1 MTDAAD
7 LESEVIKILLVDDHR
22 ILREGLRALLS
33 EQAGLV
39 VVGDA
44 SDGEEAV
51 ALVADLHPDVVV
63 MDMVMPRMSGLE
75 ATTLIRKLYP
85 DVKVLIL
92 SMYDDDEYVQRVI
105 QAGASGYVLKG
116 VAADDLVRA
125 IHEVH
130 RGSSFLQPTIAAKL
144 IEDYV
149 RRVRGDQPAVA
160 EAPRHE
166 VPGGDEEALTSR
178 EREVLALIAG
188 GSTNQR
194 IADLLE
200 LSRKTVE
207 SHRTNI
213 MKKLDAHDVTELVR
227 YAIRTGL
234 IPVD

>member
-1 MTDAAD
+1 MTDTAD
-7 LESEVIKILLVDDHR
+7 LGNEVIKVLLVDDHR

-33 EQAGLV
+33 EQPGLV

-44 SDGEEAV
+44 SDGEA
-51 ALVADLHPDVVV
+51 ALEMIAESHPDVVV

-75 ATTLIRKLYP
+75 ATSLIRKRHP
-85 DVKVLIL
+85 QVRVLIL

-116 VAADDLVRA
+116 VAADDLVLA
-125 IHEVH
+125 IREVH
-130 RGSSFLQPTIAAKL
+130 RGSSFLQPAIAAKL

-149 RRVRGDQPAVA
+149 RRVRGDEPPVL
-160 EAPRHE
+160 
-166 VPGGDEEALTSR
+166 DALRDGELLTVR
-178 EREVLALIAG
+178 EREVLGLIASG
-188 GSTNQR
+188 NTNQR
-194 IADLLE
+194 IADLLD

-213 MKKLDAHDVTELVR
+213 MRKLEAHDVTELVR

-234 IPVD
+234 IAND

>member
-1 MTDAAD
+1 MTDSAD
-7 LESEVIKILLVDDHR
+7 LESEVIKVLLVDDHR

-33 EQAGLV
+33 EQPGLI

-44 SDGEEAV
+44 SDGEEAL
-51 ALVADLHPDVVV
+51 ALVAESHPDVVV
-63 MDMVMPRMSGLE
+63 MDMVMPRMGGLE
-75 ATTLIRKLYP
+75 ATALIRKRYP
-85 DVKVLIL
+85 EVRVLIL

-130 RGSSFLQPTIAAKL
+130 HGASFLQPAIAAKL

-149 RRVRGDQPAVA
+149 RRVRGDHQPDPHVA
-160 EAPRHE
+160 PEK
-166 VPGGDEEALTSR
+166 EESLTAR
-178 EREVLALIAG
+178 ELEILVLIATG
-188 GSTNQR
+188 NTNQR

-213 MKKLDAHDVTELVR
+213 MKKLEAHDVTELVR

-234 IPVD
+234 IASD

>member
-1 MTDAAD
+1 MTDTAD
-7 LESEVIKILLVDDHR
+7 LGNEVIKVLLVDDHR

-33 EQAGLV
+33 EQPGLV

-44 SDGEEAV
+44 SDGEA
-51 ALVADLHPDVVV
+51 ALEMIAESHPDVVV

-75 ATTLIRKLYP
+75 ATSLIRKRHP
-85 DVKVLIL
+85 QVRVLIL

-116 VAADDLVRA
+116 VAADDLVLA
-125 IHEVH
+125 IREVH
-130 RGSSFLQPTIAAKL
+130 RGSSFLQPAIAAKL

-149 RRVRGDQPAVA
+149 RRVRGDEPPVL
-160 EAPRHE
+160 
-166 VPGGDEEALTSR
+166 DALRDGELLTVR
-178 EREVLALIAG
+178 EREVLGLIASG
-188 GSTNQR
+188 NTNQR
-194 IADLLE
+194 IADLRD

-213 MKKLDAHDVTELVR
+213 MRKLDAHDVTELVR

-234 IPVD
+234 IAND

>member
-1 MTDAAD
+1 MTDTAD
-7 LESEVIKILLVDDHR
+7 LENEVIKVLLVDDHR

-33 EQAGLV
+33 EQAGVV

-44 SDGEEAV
+44 SDGEEAL
-51 ALVADLHPDVVV
+51 ALVAESHPDVVV
-63 MDMVMPRMSGLE
+63 MDMVMPRMGGLE
-75 ATTLIRKLYP
+75 ATALIRRLHP
-85 DVKVLIL
+85 EVRVLIL

-125 IHEVH
+125 IREVH
-130 RGSSFLQPTIAAKL
+130 GGASFLQPTIAAKL

-149 RRVRGDQPAVA
+149 RRVRGDQPPAL
-160 EAPRHE
+160 EAPRDD
-166 VPGGDEEALTSR
+166 DEPLTLR
-178 EREVLALIAG
+178 EREVLGLIASG
-188 GSTNQR
+188 NTNQR
-194 IADLLE
+194 IADLLD

-213 MKKLDAHDVTELVR
+213 MKKLAAHDVTELVR

-234 IPVD
+234 IPND

>member
-1 MTDAAD
+1 MTDTAD
-7 LESEVIKILLVDDHR
+7 LGNEVIKVLLVDDHR

-33 EQAGLV
+33 EQPGLV

-44 SDGEEAV
+44 SDGEA
-51 ALVADLHPDVVV
+51 ALEMIAESHPDVVV

-75 ATTLIRKLYP
+75 ATSLIRKRHP
-85 DVKVLIL
+85 QVRVLIL

-116 VAADDLVRA
+116 VAADDLVLA
-125 IHEVH
+125 IREVH
-130 RGSSFLQPTIAAKL
+130 RGSSFLQPAIAAKL

-149 RRVRGDQPAVA
+149 RRVRGDEPPVL
-160 EAPRHE
+160 
-166 VPGGDEEALTSR
+166 DALRDGELLTVR
-178 EREVLALIAG
+178 EREVLGLIASG
-188 GSTNQR
+188 NTNQR
-194 IADLLE
+194 IADLLD

-213 MKKLDAHDVTELVR
+213 MRKLDAHDVTKLVR

-234 IPVD
+234 IAND

>member
-1 MTDAAD
+1 VTDAVE
-7 LESEVIKILLVDDHR
+7 LEGEVIRVLLVDDHR
-22 ILREGLRALLS
+22 ILREGLRSLLS
-33 EQAGLV
+33 EQAGLI

-44 SDGEEAV
+44 SDGEEAL
-51 ALVADLHPDVVV
+51 ALVAESHPDVVV

-75 ATTLIRKLYP
+75 ATTLIRRLHP
-85 DVKVLIL
+85 EVRVLIL

-125 IHEVH
+125 IREVH
-130 RGSSFLQPTIAAKL
+130 RGASFLQPTIAAKL

-149 RRVRGDQPAVA
+149 RRVRDGRPPAPD
-160 EAPRHE
+160 APR
-166 VPGGDEEALTSR
+166 DDDEALTLR
-178 EREVLALIAG
+178 EREILTLIASG
-188 GSTNQR
+188 NTNQR
-194 IADLLE
+194 IADLLD

-213 MKKLDAHDVTELVR
+213 MRKLQAHDVTELVR

-234 IPVD
+234 IAND

>member
-1 MTDAAD
+1 VTDTAD
-7 LESEVIKILLVDDHR
+7 LGNEVIKVLLVDDHR

-33 EQAGLV
+33 EQPGLV

-44 SDGEEAV
+44 SDGEA
-51 ALVADLHPDVVV
+51 ALEMIAESHPDVVV

-75 ATTLIRKLYP
+75 ATSLIRKRHP
-85 DVKVLIL
+85 HVRVLIL

-116 VAADDLVRA
+116 VAADDLVLA
-125 IHEVH
+125 IREVH
-130 RGSSFLQPTIAAKL
+130 RGSSFLQPAIAAKL

-149 RRVRGDQPAVA
+149 RRVRGDEPPVL
-160 EAPRHE
+160 
-166 VPGGDEEALTSR
+166 DALRDGELLTVR
-178 EREVLALIAG
+178 EREVLGLIASG
-188 GSTNQR
+188 NTNQR
-194 IADLLE
+194 IADLLD

-213 MKKLDAHDVTELVR
+213 MRKLDAHDVTELVR

-234 IPVD
+234 IAND

>member
-1 MTDAAD
+1 VTDAAD

-149 RRVRGDQPAVA
+149 RRVRGDRPAVA
-160 EAPRHE
+160 EAPRLE
-166 VPGGDEEALTSR
+166 VPGSDEEALTTR

>member
-1 MTDAAD
+1 MTDTAD
-7 LESEVIKILLVDDHR
+7 LGNEVIKVLLVDDHR

-33 EQAGLV
+33 EQPGLV

-44 SDGEEAV
+44 SDGEA
-51 ALVADLHPDVVV
+51 ALEMIAESHPDVVV

-75 ATTLIRKLYP
+75 ATALIRKRHP
-85 DVKVLIL
+85 QVRVLIL

-116 VAADDLVRA
+116 VAADDLVLA
-125 IHEVH
+125 IREVH
-130 RGSSFLQPTIAAKL
+130 RGSSFLQPAIAAKL

-149 RRVRGDQPAVA
+149 RRVRGDEPPVL
-160 EAPRHE
+160 
-166 VPGGDEEALTSR
+166 DALRDGELLTVR
-178 EREVLALIAG
+178 EREVLGLIASG
-188 GSTNQR
+188 NTNQR
-194 IADLLE
+194 IADLLD

-213 MKKLDAHDVTELVR
+213 MRKLDAHDVTELVR

-234 IPVD
+234 IAND

>member
-1 MTDAAD
+1 VTDTAD
-7 LESEVIKILLVDDHR
+7 LEREVIKVLLVDDHR

-44 SDGEEAV
+44 RAGEEAV
-51 ALVADLHPDVVV
+51 ALVAELHPDVVV

-75 ATTLIRKLYP
+75 ATALIRRLYP
-85 DVKVLIL
+85 DVRVLIL

-149 RRVRGDQPAVA
+149 RRVRGEKPALT
-160 EAPRHE
+160 EPPRHE
-166 VPGGDEEALTSR
+166 LPRDDEEPLTLR
-178 EREVLALIAG
+178 EREVLTLIAG

>member
-1 MTDAAD
+1 MTDEAD
-7 LESEVIKILLVDDHR
+7 RENEVIKVLLVDDHR

-33 EQAGLV
+33 EQPGLV

-44 SDGEEAV
+44 SDGEEAL
-51 ALVADLHPDVVV
+51 ALVAESHPDVVV

-75 ATTLIRKLYP
+75 ATTLIRRLHP
-85 DVKVLIL
+85 DVRVLIL

-105 QAGASGYVLKG
+105 QAGASGYLLKG

-130 RGSSFLQPTIAAKL
+130 HGSSFLQPTIAAKL

-149 RRVRGDQPAVA
+149 RRVRGDQPPAPRA
-160 EAPRHE
+160 PRREAPRDD
-166 VPGGDEEALTSR
+166 DESLTLR
-178 EREVLALIAG
+178 EREILVLIASG
-188 GSTNQR
+188 NTNQR
-194 IADLLE
+194 IADLLD

-213 MKKLDAHDVTELVR
+213 MKKLEAHDVTELVR

-234 IPVD
+234 FPVD

>member
-1 MTDAAD
+1 VTDTAD
-7 LESEVIKILLVDDHR
+7 LENEVIKVLLVDDHR

-33 EQAGLV
+33 EQAGVV

-44 SDGEEAV
+44 SDGEEAL
-51 ALVADLHPDVVV
+51 ALVAESHPDVVV
-63 MDMVMPRMSGLE
+63 MDMVMPRMGGLE
-75 ATTLIRKLYP
+75 ATALIRRLHP
-85 DVKVLIL
+85 EVRVLIL

-125 IHEVH
+125 IREVH
-130 RGSSFLQPTIAAKL
+130 GGASFLQPTIAAKL

-149 RRVRGDQPAVA
+149 RRVRGDQPPAL
-160 EAPRHE
+160 EAPRDD
-166 VPGGDEEALTSR
+166 DEPLTLR
-178 EREVLALIAG
+178 EREVLGLIASG
-188 GSTNQR
+188 NTNQR
-194 IADLLE
+194 IADLLD

-213 MKKLDAHDVTELVR
+213 MKKLAAHDVTELVR

-234 IPVD
+234 IPND

>member
-1 MTDAAD
+1 VTDTAD
-7 LESEVIKILLVDDHR
+7 LESEVIRVLLVDDHR
-22 ILREGLRALLS
+22 ILREGLRSLLS
-33 EQAGLV
+33 EQVGLI

-44 SDGEEAV
+44 SDGEEAL
-51 ALVADLHPDVVV
+51 ALVAETHPDVVV

-75 ATTLIRKLYP
+75 ATTLIRGLHP
-85 DVKVLIL
+85 EVRVLIL

-125 IHEVH
+125 IREVH
-130 RGSSFLQPTIAAKL
+130 RGASFLQPTIAAKL

-149 RRVRGDQPAVA
+149 RRVRGDQLPAPA
-160 EAPRHE
+160 APRRDASR
-166 VPGGDEEALTSR
+166 GDDEALTLR
-178 EREVLALIAG
+178 EREILALIASG
-188 GSTNQR
+188 NTNQR
-194 IADLLE
+194 IADLLD

-213 MKKLDAHDVTELVR
+213 MRKLAAHDVTELVR

-234 IPVD
+234 IPND

>member
-1 MTDAAD
+1 VTDTVE
-7 LESEVIKILLVDDHR
+7 LESEVIRVLLVDDHR

-33 EQAGLV
+33 EQAGLI

-44 SDGEEAV
+44 SDGEEAL
-51 ALVADLHPDVVV
+51 ALVAESHPDVVV

-75 ATTLIRKLYP
+75 ATTLIRRLHP
-85 DVKVLIL
+85 EVRVLIL

-125 IHEVH
+125 IREVH
-130 RGSSFLQPTIAAKL
+130 RGASFLQPTIAAKL

-149 RRVRGDQPAVA
+149 RRVRGGRPPAPD
-160 EAPRHE
+160 APW
-166 VPGGDEEALTSR
+166 GDDEALTLR
-178 EREVLALIAG
+178 EREILTLIASG
-188 GSTNQR
+188 NTNQR
-194 IADLLE
+194 IADLLD

-213 MKKLDAHDVTELVR
+213 MRKLQAHDVTELVR
-227 YAIRTGL
+227 YAIRKGL
-234 IPVD
+234 IAND